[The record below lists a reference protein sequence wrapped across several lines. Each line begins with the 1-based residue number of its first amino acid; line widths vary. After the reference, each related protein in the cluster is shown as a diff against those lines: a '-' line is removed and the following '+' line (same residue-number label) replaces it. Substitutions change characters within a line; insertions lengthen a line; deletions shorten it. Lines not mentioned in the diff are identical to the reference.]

1 LRSNEKIKFEVL
13 LGDQTL
19 SLLVVPFP
27 EERYVNIYGEDITK
41 RKGAEEAIHRLNVRF
56 EMAQRAV
63 GVGVWDWDFKT
74 GKIEWTFEM
83 FRLFGLN
90 PQKDIASFESWNSVI
105 HSEDREIANFKVNQ
119 ALKTHSFLDS
129 EYRIVRPDGQMI
141 WISALGQGEYDDQD
155 QPIRMTGICTDITQ
169 RKKAEYEKRESEKAH
184 AAAFYARNL
193 IEASLDPLVTISADG
208 KITDVNEATEK

>member
-27 EERYVNIYGEDITK
+27 EERCVNIYGEDITK

-63 GVGVWDWDFKT
+63 GVGVWDRDFKT

-119 ALKTHSFLDS
+119 ALKTHSFLNS

-155 QPIRMTGICTDITQ
+155 RPIRMSGICRYHPTQ
-169 RKKAEYEKRESEKAH
+169 KGRIRKTRKRKGTRCH
-184 AAAFYARNL
+184 FLR
-193 IEASLDPLVTISADG
+193 
-208 KITDVNEATEK
+208 